1 MKLDYLQFI
10 ELEVFTR
17 FGARLEPSMEAKI
30 KRGRTLREILKQDRL
45 APLPIEADLA
55 WLLAFNHGLFDGI
68 PAKDIP
74 GRLEELTQAVR
85 AGRLTLED
93 PEEAWIDLVNRTL
106 AARTEI

>member
-1 MKLDYLQFI
+1 
-10 ELEVFTR
+10 
-17 FGARLEPSMEAKI
+17 MEAKI

-55 WLLAFNHGLFDGI
+55 WLLAFNHGLFDGT